1 MLFYNDIYDDL
12 QTVNNHGDLIILIRW
27 GNLWNG
33 AVKKNVKYVDLR
45 PSPSFFFI
53 SFDVMFGSLLFD
65 QGRLCYANIY

>member
-12 QTVNNHGDLIILIRW
+12 QTGNNHDDLITLIIW
-27 GNLWNG
+27 ENLWNG

-45 PSPSFFFI
+45 PSPSSFFFP
-53 SFDVMFGSLLFD
+53 DVMFGSLLFD